1 MSRPADEVLE
11 FGRLKEIV
19 GGFSTCAPG
28 RRGVQA
34 LVPQQDVAVLDAE
47 FVLVREAVEY
57 LRGGSELGF
66 GSLADP
72 ETWLG
77 RLAIPALVLSSAEL
91 LDAAS
96 LMDNVASVKQT

>member
-1 MSRPADEVLE
+1 MSRSAEEVLE

-28 RRGVQA
+28 RRRVEA
-34 LVPQQDVAVLDAE
+34 LVPQQDVAALDAE
-47 FVLVREAVEY
+47 FALVRETVEY

-72 ETWLG
+72 DEWLG
-77 RLAIPALVLSSAEL
+77 RLAIPALVLSSGEL

-96 LMDNVASVKQT
+96 LIDNVEAVKQ